1 MRLFWSMLGM
11 ISLTAVGN
19 VRTLIAASAE
29 GNGLGYVEEYQ
40 PPPAGGTVL
49 EWGGGRG
56 RRPKF
61 RVNFLESIS
70 SFFF

>member
-1 MRLFWSMLGM
+1 MLGM

-49 EWGGGRG
+49 EWGGPVAEGRS
-56 RRPKF
+56 
-61 RVNFLESIS
+61 LELI
-70 SFFF
+70 F